1 MAVIAGNS
9 SITDTVTIND
19 NTWHHIAVVCDKT
32 NGTSTFFRDWGQTGS
47 ASLSADITAIEGYP
61 PIVFCGDPG
70 DHTYFVGKLGDVRI
84 TKRALSVKEFLSPE
98 HAKGLIIVFQ

>member
-9 SITDTVTIND
+9 GITDTMTIDD

-32 NGTSTFFRDWGQTGS
+32 NGTYTFFRDWGQTGS
-47 ASLSADITAIEGYP
+47 ASLSADIKAIEGYP

-70 DHTYFVGKLGDVRI
+70 DNTYFVGKLGDVRI
-84 TKRALSVKEFLSPE
+84 TKRALGVKEFLTPE
-98 HAKGLIIVFQ
+98 CAHGLIIFVQ